1 MYSLKYGHTFDVLS
15 VQLFDKVQPGIVD
28 WDKVNKKPFKKMGGN
43 MKKLENCN
51 YAVELAQKLKFS
63 VVGIDGK
70 DLNDGNKTLTL
81 GNVINYLWNPYELTW
96 LLSLCSPFLS
106 FSLSIFPSPPPPP
119 LSLSPSFPP
128 SPLPSHH

>member
-1 MYSLKYGHTFDVLS
+1 
-15 VQLFDKVQPGIVD
+15 
-28 WDKVNKKPFKKMGGN
+28 

-81 GNVINYLWNPYELTW
+81 GNDTLQ
-96 LLSLCSPFLS
+96 
-106 FSLSIFPSPPPPP
+106 
-119 LSLSPSFPP
+119 
-128 SPLPSHH
+128 

>member
-1 MYSLKYGHTFDVLS
+1 
-15 VQLFDKVQPGIVD
+15 VQPGIVN
-28 WDKVNKKPFKKMGGN
+28 WDKVNQGASLKKMGGN

-81 GNVINYLWNPYELTW
+81 GNDPVL
-96 LLSLCSPFLS
+96 
-106 FSLSIFPSPPPPP
+106 
-119 LSLSPSFPP
+119 
-128 SPLPSHH
+128 